1 MRGLTSGLEQAFEA
15 GLEAGATLDGDIRCN
30 PMQAVAEPAAIRW
43 SWKKQA
49 RAREG

>member
-1 MRGLTSGLEQAFEA
+1 LRGLTSGLEQAFEA

-30 PMQAVAEPAAIRW
+30 PMQAVAEPAAILEL
-43 SWKKQA
+43 KKQA